1 MDMQRWRS
9 SLPAFTRWVLAA
21 LVLTVLASVVN
32 TLTQRSAYA
41 MGCSSFGA
49 VQLAGNVAGKAT
61 GEQPGQLSGHTLD
74 CPLCVAFVAPPPA
87 LPRLAVPVAPQWFGA
102 VPPLFLHVALAT
114 LAPLPARGPP
124 QV

>member
-32 TLTQRSAYA
+32 TFTQRSAYA
-41 MGCSSFGA
+41 VGCSSFGA
-49 VQLAGNVAGKAT
+49 VQLAGKAS

-87 LPRLAVPVAPQWFGA
+87 LPRLAVPVAPQQFGR
-102 VPPLFLHVALAT
+102 VPTLFLHVALAT